1 MNREPL
7 RFSKRVRW
15 PYVALLSITL
25 IGAIVLLSF
34 ITRVDASLRQGPV
47 PLRHAFG
54 TIGDDLGS
62 WSRAV
67 GHDGQPRP
75 DAIFGFEMIEALGT
89 DLYLDRLLSDGDRQ

>member
-1 MNREPL
+1 MTRERL

-15 PYVALLSITL
+15 AYVALLSITV
-25 IGAIVLLSF
+25 IGVIVPI

-67 GHDGQPRP
+67 GHDGQLNWAKASTTR
-75 DAIFGFEMIEALGT
+75 
-89 DLYLDRLLSDGDRQ
+89 DGRDGARVEPIKAQK